1 MLGRIK
7 SSVIYQDLPPFK
19 ERVFKN
25 SPRRTRGHKGL
36 RKTRENPRKSA
47 NSAVEACLV
56 ECLNLSDCGLFI
68 AAVTKALSGE
78 PLQRMASREDSFD
91 IIEQMCGSFEI
102 LEV

>member
-1 MLGRIK
+1 VLFIRIYPH
-7 SSVIYQDLPPFK
+7 SSRECLRIQH
-19 ERVFKN
+19 ERHE
-25 SPRRTRGHKGL
+25 GHKGL

-47 NSAVEACLV
+47 NSAVEACPV
-56 ECLNLSDCGLFI
+56 ECLNLSDCGLFV

-91 IIEQMCGSFEI
+91 IIEQMCGSLEI